1 MSIFSRR
8 RPGQREFT
16 RRHIGRRDA
25 NDALNVD
32 VISDGDA
39 SDVNEDIDVDDA
51 FHDELP
57 VSFGEMM
64 DAIEMMNSSDDADGD
79 AGSDDAV
86 GTGCDDTSETQQD
99 AVYAASDGDDISC
112 PNDAS
117 DADTGCDTA
126 SDGGD
131 INVSD
136 DSMDGG
142 QIIYRTNMS
151 GNQPDVERRGNKTI
165 NRELVMD
172 VRDGYSE
179 RTEANGSDAVEL
191 FAIGVMLG
199 STIHGYVFTKEG
211 RLLRSAEEPG
221 IAVPENWC
229 KYYLGVFDG
238 GEHGAFDAMFRDTGY
253 TMEWL
258 GVFDGND
265 GAVDKMRS
273 CGIDCSKMDLWLD
286 DENTDFI

>member
-8 RPGQREFT
+8 RPGQREFK
-16 RRHIGRRDA
+16 RRHIGNIRTDDNPSNTVNGDKASDA
-25 NDALNVD
+25 NDDL
-32 VISDGDA
+32 DA
-39 SDVNEDIDVDDA
+39 DDA
-51 FHDELP
+51 FHDERP

-64 DAIEMMNSSDDADGD
+64 DAIEMMNSSDDADDD

-99 AVYAASDGDDISC
+99 AVYAASDGDGISC

-126 SDGGD
+126 SDGSD
-131 INVSD
+131 INASD

-142 QIIYRTNMS
+142 QIICRTNMS

-179 RTEANGSDAVEL
+179 RTEANGSDTVEL

-253 TMEWL
+253 TIEWL